1 MRDCWHIPSEAD
13 FRISSVKWFREL
25 LLKIPDKMIDCT
37 LLIAWRNWYSRNEIT
52 HSKPL
57 PSTLRSKRFLQS
69 YIKIIGR
76 DIKSTPVDQLI
87 KGKQSLLHSNIQA
100 PRASVKD
107 KPPDK
112 PWLKPPTGWVKLTVD
127 GSFRVEDGTAGLGMV
142 LRDEEG
148 TVFFSASKFVPVCEE
163 AFETDL
169 LACSEGLN
177 LAIQHSTLPVIIDTD
192 CARLMA
198 SVKDD
203 SQDRSPFLHLVFDIK
218 RLANTGRVC
227 SFVKVDRG
235 QVRVSHCLANWART
249 EE

>member
-1 MRDCWHIPSEAD
+1 
-13 FRISSVKWFREL
+13 
-25 LLKIPDKMIDCT
+25 
-37 LLIAWRNWYSRNEIT
+37 
-52 HSKPL
+52 
-57 PSTLRSKRFLQS
+57 
-69 YIKIIGR
+69 
-76 DIKSTPVDQLI
+76 
-87 KGKQSLLHSNIQA
+87 
-100 PRASVKD
+100 
-107 KPPDK
+107 
-112 PWLKPPTGWVKLTVD
+112 
-127 GSFRVEDGTAGLGMV
+127 
-142 LRDEEG
+142 
-148 TVFFSASKFVPVCEE
+148 
-163 AFETDL
+163 L

-249 EE
+249 EHRTEFWFGSGLKSFFGNSKWNTM

>member
-1 MRDCWHIPSEAD
+1 VE
-13 FRISSVKWFREL
+13 
-25 LLKIPDKMIDCT
+25 
-37 LLIAWRNWYSRNEIT
+37 
-52 HSKPL
+52 
-57 PSTLRSKRFLQS
+57 
-69 YIKIIGR
+69 
-76 DIKSTPVDQLI
+76 QLI
-87 KGKQSLLHSNIQA
+87 KGKQPLIHSNFQA

-112 PWLKPPTGWVKLTVD
+112 PWIKTPTGWVKLTVD

-148 TVFFSASKFVPVCEE
+148 TVIFLASKFVPVCEE
-163 AFETDL
+163 AFEAEL
-169 LACSEGLN
+169 LACSKGLN

-249 EE
+249 EHPTEFWFGSGPEVFLRELEVEHNVSPIVQ